1 MTENGVSAK
10 GEDGM
15 SDGQAVRDEQ
25 RVDFYKNYVGA
36 ATDAVLVDKV
46 SQHDRALCLC
56 WTPDSPLLFEGQP
69 VLWRLLRLC

>member
-1 MTENGVSAK
+1 MTENGLSVV

-15 SDGQAVRDEQ
+15 SDGQAVRDSQ

-46 SQHDRALCLC
+46 YQGS
-56 WTPDSPLLFEGQP
+56 TPVPITAPSEDPLLAGR
-69 VLWRLLRLC
+69 RLQSSLLQLL